1 MLRMEKITIFQLF
14 LLICSFSTALLQS
27 DSENEIIS
35 HLKQTESQTE
45 GTGSLSD
52 PQQRCTQDINA
63 VLREMSA
70 SLGGLKVGMEYLQRD
85 NEAKTKEIELLKE
98 QYQAGTKEIELLKE
112 QDQVQAAKIRKLEQQ
127 NQAQAEELISVKARA
142 NNTEDQVEVLSREG
156 KEKRVAFSASLL
168 ASGGGHIGPFN
179 TQRPLVF
186 RNVVANIGN
195 AYNPET
201 GFFIAPV
208 RGAYHF
214 EFYLHGVGHASHGT
228 GAVLVK
234 NGNPVFIAWEH
245 QPSYSV
251 NPSNGL
257 TLLLEIGDVVLLNQ
271 WQNSRIYDDQN
282 HHTTFSGHLLFTM

>member
-85 NEAKTKEIELLKE
+85 NE
-98 QYQAGTKEIELLKE
+98 
-112 QDQVQAAKIRKLEQQ
+112 
-127 NQAQAEELISVKARA
+127 AQAEELISVKARA